1 MCSNLPSRT
10 TREAQHK
17 HDEQAEGTHH
27 QPSGSVQHH
36 QGELQ
41 RCATDEIRAVTPELG
56 ELPTQ
61 TSRKNSMESH
71 SLGILP
77 GMVSLFH
84 VLDGN
89 KDFADEASQQSI
101 SNHQRESVPLVSCC
115 TDSRDKLFAV
125 GQLRI

>member
-1 MCSNLPSRT
+1 MGTRDVQYKT

-17 HDEQAEGTHH
+17 HDEQAERTHRE
-27 QPSGSVQHH
+27 PDGSVQHH
-36 QGELQ
+36 QGEPQ
-41 RCATDEIRAVTPELG
+41 RWGTDEIRTVTPETG

-61 TSRKNSMESH
+61 SSRKNSMDSL
-71 SLGILP
+71 SLGTLP

-101 SNHQRESVPLVSCC
+101 SNHQRESVPLVRCC
-115 TDSRDKLFAV
+115 IEA
-125 GQLRI
+125 GWC